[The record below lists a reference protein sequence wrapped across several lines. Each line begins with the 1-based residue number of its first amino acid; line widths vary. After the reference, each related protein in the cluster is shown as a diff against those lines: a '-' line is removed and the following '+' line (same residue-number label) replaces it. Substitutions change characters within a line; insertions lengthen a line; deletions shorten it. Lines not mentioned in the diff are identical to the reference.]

1 MRLGWDFLS
10 VSFDSKKVHSV
21 YLLGTN
27 WVHVRQYVFF
37 LLKKPLLSAD
47 VFVCRWGREGVFL
60 GWQVRAAKFDEP
72 GVSDSG

>member
-21 YLLGTN
+21 YFLGTN
-27 WVHVRQYVFF
+27 WVHVIQYVLFSTD
-37 LLKKPLLSAD
+37 KTLLSAD
-47 VFVCRWGREGVFL
+47 IFLCRRGREGVFL
-60 GWQVRAAKFDEP
+60 GWQVRAAKFDGP